1 MDRIPLINPK
11 LVKVSSAIEK
21 APAPALRAEVIS
33 STPLKES
40 SDNPPATQTK
50 EQANNTARNTS
61 QESSQEYKI
70 VLKIGQQQLETLS
83 NIELKKGS
91 QIEVKVL
98 PGPELKIVN
107 SDQKP
112 VPIQTAVTPLSST
125 PQANALVQQLLADR
139 IPQIQQQDLAQ
150 LIKQLGQIINM
161 PANSQQGAKD
171 SSSLSSSVL
180 NPAELKSIELNTA
193 GLKSIEAKPTTQQSL
208 ANQLY
213 QQQGKSIPIETKTNN
228 PQLSTS
234 NTALSNTTPSNTAVS
249 NTTLL
254 QVKNWLQQLPQGQDI
269 STSTGLR
276 NALNNAGMQAE
287 VQLSNL
293 AQQSLNLSNK
303 SNANSIFQ
311 QLQKLQQG
319 LKQVLQQEPQQKLA
333 PESAQT
339 KDQPQVKDQAPIKN
353 QPIDLASIVKRTA
366 KVLSDNT
373 QSVFSG
379 LMKSTASPTQ
389 TLSTQPPAVPT
400 PTAASI
406 SATPTLIP
414 SSWQNPQLNSSFM
427 NLDELLQAPLLQKPS
442 SNNKFA
448 LSQILTNQGQQDD
461 AQLRTPLNWPE
472 RTGNDAVLIRNLQ
485 NLLGHIERE
494 QVQQMQSAEANQS
507 NNPNQLQQSQ
517 QWLPLLINHQQQ
529 LQLIEFYIDKEER
542 LSQTGEKKNHWFINL
557 HFDLPKL
564 GKLGIEI
571 AMLDNECNTTFW
583 SESSSALSQLSQ
595 HIQPLRQR
603 LTEQGIIVS
612 DIQSRHGTLEKR
624 KHNIQQRLVD
634 VKT

>member
-11 LVKVSSAIEK
+11 LVKVSSTIEK
-21 APAPALRAEVIS
+21 APAPILRAEVVS
-33 STPLKES
+33 STPI
-40 SDNPPATQTK
+40 K
-50 EQANNTARNTS
+50 EQVKEQTENQSKDTTKTN
-61 QESSQEYKI
+61 SQEYKI

-98 PGPELKIVN
+98 PGPELKIIN
-107 SDQKP
+107 SDQKSALIP
-112 VPIQTAVTPLSST
+112 TTATPPATST

-139 IPQIQQQDLAQ
+139 IPNIQQQDLPQ
-150 LIKQLGQIINM
+150 LIKQLSQIINR
-161 PANSQQGAKD
+161 PADSQPATKG
-171 SSSLSSSVL
+171 STSLSSL
-180 NPAELKSIELNTA
+180 ELSAA
-193 GLKSIEAKPTTQQSL
+193 GLKPIETKPTTQQSL

-213 QQQGKSIPIETKTNN
+213 QQQGKSIPADTKINS
-228 PQLSTS
+228 PQLSIS
-234 NTALSNTTPSNTAVS
+234 NNTLSNTTASNTK
-249 NTTLL
+249 LL
-254 QVKNWLQQLPQGQDI
+254 QVKTWLQQLPQSQDI
-269 STSTGLR
+269 ITSTGLR
-276 NALNNAGMQAE
+276 NAFNNAGIQAE
-287 VQLSNL
+287 AQLSNL
-293 AQQSLNLSNK
+293 AQQSLNVSNK

-319 LKQVLQQEPQQKLA
+319 LKQELQQQLA
-333 PESAQT
+333 PEPAQT
-339 KDQPQVKDQAPIKN
+339 KDPSQAKKQAPIKN
-353 QPIDLASIVKRTA
+353 QPIDLSSIVKRTA

-373 QSVFSG
+373 QSVLSG

-389 TLSTQPPAVPT
+389 ASPTQASTVQTSSTQAATALST
-400 PTAASI
+400 
-406 SATPTLIP
+406 ATPVLIP

-427 NLDELLQAPLLQKPS
+427 NLDELLQAPLLQNPS

-461 AQLRTPLNWPE
+461 TQLRTPLNWPE

-494 QVQQMQSAEANQS
+494 QVQQMQLAEANQS

-517 QWLPLLINHQQQ
+517 QWFPLLINHQQQ

-542 LSQTGEKKNHWFINL
+542 LSQAGEKKNHWFINL

-583 SESSSALSQLSQ
+583 SESPAALNQLSQ

-603 LTEQGIIVS
+603 LTEQGIVVS

-634 VKT
+634 VRT

>member
-11 LVKVSSAIEK
+11 LVKVSSTIEK
-21 APAPALRAEVIS
+21 APAPILRAEVVS
-33 STPLKES
+33 STPI
-40 SDNPPATQTK
+40 K
-50 EQANNTARNTS
+50 EQVKEQTENQSKDTTKTN
-61 QESSQEYKI
+61 SQEYKI

-98 PGPELKIVN
+98 PGPELKIIN
-107 SDQKP
+107 SDQKSALIP
-112 VPIQTAVTPLSST
+112 TTATPPATST

-139 IPQIQQQDLAQ
+139 IPNIQQQDLPQ
-150 LIKQLGQIINM
+150 LIKQLSQIINR
-161 PANSQQGAKD
+161 PADSQPATKG
-171 SSSLSSSVL
+171 STSLSSL
-180 NPAELKSIELNTA
+180 ELSAA
-193 GLKSIEAKPTTQQSL
+193 GLKPIETKPTTQQSL

-213 QQQGKSIPIETKTNN
+213 QQQGKSIPADTKINS
-228 PQLSTS
+228 PQLSIS
-234 NTALSNTTPSNTAVS
+234 NNTLSNTTASNTK
-249 NTTLL
+249 LL
-254 QVKNWLQQLPQGQDI
+254 QVKTWLQQLPQSQDI
-269 STSTGLR
+269 ITSTGLR
-276 NALNNAGMQAE
+276 NAFNNAGIQAE
-287 VQLSNL
+287 AQLSNL
-293 AQQSLNLSNK
+293 AQQSLNVSNK

-311 QLQKLQQG
+311 QLQRLQQG
-319 LKQVLQQEPQQKLA
+319 LKQELQQQLA
-333 PESAQT
+333 PEPAQT
-339 KDQPQVKDQAPIKN
+339 KDPSQAKKQAPIKN
-353 QPIDLASIVKRTA
+353 QPIDLSSIVKRTA

-373 QSVFSG
+373 QSVLSG

-389 TLSTQPPAVPT
+389 ASPTQASTVQTSSTQAATALST
-400 PTAASI
+400 
-406 SATPTLIP
+406 ATPVLIP

-427 NLDELLQAPLLQKPS
+427 NLDELLQAPLLQNPS

-461 AQLRTPLNWPE
+461 TQLRTPLNWPE

-494 QVQQMQSAEANQS
+494 QVQQMQLAETNQN

-542 LSQTGEKKNHWFINL
+542 LNQVGEKKNHWFINL

-583 SESSSALSQLSQ
+583 SESSSALSQFSQ

-603 LTEQGIIVS
+603 LTEQGIVVS

-634 VKT
+634 VRT

>member
-11 LVKVSSAIEK
+11 LIKVSSTIES
-21 APAPALRAEVIS
+21 APAPILRAEVVS
-33 STPLKES
+33 STPVKNS
-40 SDNPPATQTK
+40 AVNSPGTQTK
-50 EQANNTARNTS
+50 EQAESQAKDTS
-61 QESSQEYKI
+61 KASTQEYKI

-83 NIELKKGS
+83 NVELKKGS
-91 QIEVKVL
+91 KIEVKVL

-112 VPIQTAVTPLSST
+112 APVQPTPTVST
-125 PQANALVQQLLADR
+125 PQARILAQQLLADR
-139 IPQIQQQDLAQ
+139 IPQVQQQDVAQ
-150 LIKQLGQIINM
+150 LIKQLSQIINA
-161 PANSQQGAKD
+161 PLSSLQGAKHSTVT
-171 SSSLSSSVL
+171 SSLVLNAPEVKTAALPPTDLSSS
-180 NPAELKSIELNTA
+180 A
-193 GLKSIEAKPTTQQSL
+193 AKPTTQQSL

-213 QQQGKSIPIETKTNN
+213 LQQGKSILPETKINS
-228 PQLSTS
+228 PQLSV
-234 NTALSNTTPSNTAVS
+234 SNTTPSNAILS
-249 NTTLL
+249 NTKLL
-254 QVKNWLQQLPQGQDI
+254 QVKTWLQQLPQSQDI

-276 NALNNAGMQAE
+276 NALNNAGIQAE
-287 VQLSNL
+287 AQLSNL
-293 AQQSLNLSNK
+293 AQQSLNVSNK

-319 LKQVLQQEPQQKLA
+319 LKQELQQKLA
-333 PESAQT
+333 PEPAQT
-339 KDQPQVKDQAPIKN
+339 KDSSQVKNQAPIKN
-353 QPIDLASIVKRTA
+353 QPIDLSSIVKRTA

-373 QSVFSG
+373 QSVLSG

-389 TLSTQPPAVPT
+389 ASTAQTSSTQAATPLST
-400 PTAASI
+400 
-406 SATPTLIP
+406 ATPVLIP

-427 NLDELLQAPLLQKPS
+427 NLDELLQAPLLQNPS

-461 AQLRTPLNWPE
+461 GQLRTPLNWPE
-472 RTGNDAVLIRNLQ
+472 RTGVDAVLIRNLQ

-507 NNPNQLQQSQ
+507 NNPNQLQQNQ

-529 LQLIEFYIDKEER
+529 LQLIELYIDKEER
-542 LSQTGEKKNHWFINL
+542 LSQVGEKKNHWFINL

-583 SESSSALSQLSQ
+583 SESSSALNQLSQ

-612 DIQSRHGTLEKR
+612 DIQSRHGALEKR

>member
-11 LVKVSSAIEK
+11 LVKVSSTIEK
-21 APAPALRAEVIS
+21 VPAPILRAEVVS
-33 STPLKES
+33 STPI
-40 SDNPPATQTK
+40 K
-50 EQANNTARNTS
+50 EQVKEQVKEQTENQSKDTTKTN
-61 QESSQEYKI
+61 SQEYKI

-98 PGPELKIVN
+98 PGPELKIIN
-107 SDQKP
+107 SDQKSALIP
-112 VPIQTAVTPLSST
+112 TTATPPATST

-139 IPQIQQQDLAQ
+139 IPNIQQQDLPQ
-150 LIKQLGQIINM
+150 LIKQLSQIINR
-161 PANSQQGAKD
+161 PADSQPATKG
-171 SSSLSSSVL
+171 STSLSSL
-180 NPAELKSIELNTA
+180 ELSAA
-193 GLKSIEAKPTTQQSL
+193 GLKPIETKPTTQQSL

-213 QQQGKSIPIETKTNN
+213 QQQGKSIPADTKINS
-228 PQLSTS
+228 PQLSIS
-234 NTALSNTTPSNTAVS
+234 NNTLSNTK
-249 NTTLL
+249 LL
-254 QVKNWLQQLPQGQDI
+254 QVKTWLQQLPQSQDI
-269 STSTGLR
+269 ITSTGLR
-276 NALNNAGMQAE
+276 NAFNNAGIQAE
-287 VQLSNL
+287 AQLSNL
-293 AQQSLNLSNK
+293 AQQSLNVSNK

-319 LKQVLQQEPQQKLA
+319 LKQELQQQLA
-333 PESAQT
+333 PEPAQT
-339 KDQPQVKDQAPIKN
+339 KDPSQAKKQAPIKN
-353 QPIDLASIVKRTA
+353 QPIDLSSIVKRTA

-373 QSVFSG
+373 QSVLSG

-389 TLSTQPPAVPT
+389 ASTVQTSSTQAATALST
-400 PTAASI
+400 
-406 SATPTLIP
+406 ATPVLIP

-427 NLDELLQAPLLQKPS
+427 NLDELLQAPLLQNPS

-461 AQLRTPLNWPE
+461 TQLRTPLNWPE

-494 QVQQMQSAEANQS
+494 QVQQMQLAEANQS

-542 LSQTGEKKNHWFINL
+542 LSQAGEKKNHWFINL

-583 SESSSALSQLSQ
+583 SESPAALNQLSQ

-603 LTEQGIIVS
+603 LTEQGIVVS

-634 VKT
+634 VRT